1 MQVIGKASGTFIYYV
16 SRTGVTGEQT
26 ALSGD
31 ARGKVEAIQ
40 RLTGKKVAVGFGIS
54 RREHVEEVSRYADG
68 VVIGSALMKVV
79 EETGE
84 GKALPGRLQQRFR
97 DLLPREWTP

>member
-1 MQVIGKASGTFIYYV
+1 MT
-16 SRTGVTGEQT
+16 
-26 ALSGD
+26 L
-31 ARGKVEAIQ
+31 Q

-54 RREHVEEVSRYADG
+54 RREHVEEVAGYADG

-84 GKALPGRLQQRFR
+84 KPLPGRLEQRFR
-97 DLLPREWTP
+97 ELLPRVWSH